1 MGFSIR
7 QQIIIFPSKIIPMFV
22 SNFIRIEDILVRPEI
37 TETKF
42 SCDIEKCKGA
52 CCTLESEYGAPLLE
66 EEIKKIAE
74 VLPSAEKYLPNQNIK
89 IIESDGFFEKKDGEF
104 LTRSIE
110 NKDCIFVYYDNGIAK
125 CSIEKA
131 YFEEKTDFRKPISCH
146 LFPIRVSKF
155 GGDILRYEKFS
166 GCSPALDKGKANN
179 IKLVDFCKDS
189 LIRLYGKKW
198 FSILKET
205 IE

>member
-74 VLPSAEKYLPNQNIK
+74 VLTSAEKYLPNQNIK
-89 IIESDGFFEKKDGEF
+89 IIEADGFFEKKDGEF

-131 YFEEKTDFRKPISCH
+131 YFEEGTDFRKPISCH

-166 GCSPALDKGKANN
+166 GCSPALDKGKDNN